1 MSLGP
6 AGASDEL
13 RRALALTP
21 SSTAR
26 ERTVD
31 ITTTGRRSGQ
41 PRRIEV
47 WFYREGDE
55 NYLSG
60 TPGPRAWVS
69 NLRADPDFTFHL
81 KHGPVTDLPARAV
94 FVDDEAE
101 RRRVFSRFVDDL
113 NQPANPGRIR
123 QPTRLEDWLA
133 GSPLVRVE
141 WR

>member
-6 AGASDEL
+6 ADATEEV

-31 ITTTGRRSGQ
+31 ITTTGRRSGA

-60 TPGPRAWVS
+60 SPGPRAWAG
-69 NLRADPDFTFHL
+69 NLRADPSFTFHL
-81 KHGPVTDLPARAV
+81 KHGLEIDLPARGV
-94 FVDDEAE
+94 IVEDDDE
-101 RRRVFSRFVDDL
+101 RRRVFSHIVDDL
-113 NQPANPGRIR
+113 NQPSNPARIQ
-123 QPTRLEDWLA
+123 QPTRLEDWVA
-133 GSPLVRVE
+133 GSPLVRID

>member
-1 MSLGP
+1 MSPGP
-6 AGASDEL
+6 PGATEAV
-13 RRALALTP
+13 RRALALAP

-31 ITTTGRRSGQ
+31 ITTTGRRSGR
-41 PRRIEV
+41 PRRIEL

-81 KHGPVTDLPARAV
+81 EHGQS
-94 FVDDEAE
+94 
-101 RRRVFSRFVDDL
+101 RRV
-113 NQPANPGRIR
+113 
-123 QPTRLEDWLA
+123 PT
-133 GSPLVRVE
+133 
-141 WR
+141 